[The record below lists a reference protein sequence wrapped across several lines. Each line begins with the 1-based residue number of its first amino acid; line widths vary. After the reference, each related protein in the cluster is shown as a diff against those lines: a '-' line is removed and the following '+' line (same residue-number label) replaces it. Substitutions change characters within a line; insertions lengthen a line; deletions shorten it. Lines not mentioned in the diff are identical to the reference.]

1 MAEVDAMELPRRASK
16 LEWNLN
22 TIIQIITLVGMCVG
36 GVAIWVD
43 KSRDIEEL
51 QAWRTAIEQDRKEKS
66 AEYRAS
72 MAKLEERVKGT
83 EKDIGKIDNLQYRLT
98 VAEQST
104 ATTATA
110 MKELQDSLNDMNGDI
125 RVMREILQRLDNVN
139 GRRAEK
145 QMLAF
150 PG

>member
-1 MAEVDAMELPRRASK
+1 MELPKRAPK

-22 TIIQIITLVGMCVG
+22 TIVQIITLIGMCVG

-66 AEYRAS
+66 AEYRAN

-145 QMLAF
+145 QTSAV

>member
-1 MAEVDAMELPRRASK
+1 MELPRRAPK

-22 TIIQIITLVGMCVG
+22 TIIQIITLIGMCVG

-66 AEYRAS
+66 AEYRAN

-139 GRRAEK
+139 GRRADK
-145 QMLAF
+145 QTFAV

>member
-1 MAEVDAMELPRRASK
+1 
-16 LEWNLN
+16 NLN
-22 TIIQIITLVGMCVG
+22 TIIQIITLIGMCVG

-51 QAWRTAIEQDRKEKS
+51 QAWRTSIEQDRKEKS
-66 AEYRAS
+66 AEYRAN

-139 GRRAEK
+139 GRRADK
-145 QMLAF
+145 QSFAV

>member
-1 MAEVDAMELPRRASK
+1 
-16 LEWNLN
+16 NLN
-22 TIIQIITLVGMCVG
+22 TIIQIITLIGMCVG

-66 AEYRAS
+66 AEYRAN

-145 QMLAF
+145 QTFAV

>member
-1 MAEVDAMELPRRASK
+1 MELPRRAPK

-22 TIIQIITLVGMCVG
+22 TIIQIITLIGMCVG

-66 AEYRAS
+66 AEYRAN

-145 QMLAF
+145 QTFAV